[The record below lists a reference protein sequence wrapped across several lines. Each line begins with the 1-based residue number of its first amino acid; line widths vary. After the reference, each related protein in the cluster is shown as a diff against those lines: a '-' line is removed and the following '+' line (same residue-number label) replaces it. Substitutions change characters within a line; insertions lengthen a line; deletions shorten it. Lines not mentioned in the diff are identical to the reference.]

1 MLNPEDEQ
9 KSTYRYEKEALDT
22 AKNSLEKM
30 RLLEKQ
36 NAHKMRT
43 IVLPNGAIVSHTSE
57 EKLNEFKRVGKSIF
71 NRF

>member
-1 MLNPEDEQ
+1 MLNKEDEP

-22 AKNSLEKM
+22 AKSNLAKM
-30 RLLEKQ
+30 RELEAK
-36 NAHKMRT
+36 NACRMRT

-57 EKLNEFKRVGKSIF
+57 EKLNEFKRVGRIIF